1 MATGDEI
8 LAALKAHK
16 EQVPFEVSLCPVCE
30 WPIEKHPETGALHC
44 EFCGWTWGIKR

>member
-16 EQVPFEVSLCPVCE
+16 EQIPFERDDCPHCG
-30 WPIEKHPETGALHC
+30 WPIEKHPDTGKLHC
-44 EFCGWTWGIKR
+44 PFCGWSSK